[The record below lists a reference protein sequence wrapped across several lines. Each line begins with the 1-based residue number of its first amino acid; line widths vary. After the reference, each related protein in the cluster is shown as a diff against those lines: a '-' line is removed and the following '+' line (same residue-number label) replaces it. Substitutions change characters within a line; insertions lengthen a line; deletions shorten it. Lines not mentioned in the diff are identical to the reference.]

1 MKLPITIAIADS
13 SPVFRYG
20 LRNILDANAAYNVID
35 EIESGEA
42 LEAWLKV
49 NTPDLLVMDCLAS
62 GFSVDT
68 VVACARLSPHTKLL
82 AITSSHSG
90 QSIVNALR
98 AGITSYVKKDLSLIH
113 I

>member
-1 MKLPITIAIADS
+1 MHRPITIAIADS

-20 LRNILDANAAYNVID
+20 LRNILDASDDYNVID

-42 LEAWLKV
+42 LESWLKV

-68 VVACARLSPHTKLL
+68 VVA
-82 AITSSHSG
+82 
-90 QSIVNALR
+90 
-98 AGITSYVKKDLSLIH
+98 
-113 I
+113 